1 MSNVKPSRSELLN
14 LKKTEKIA
22 VSGHKLLKRKR
33 DGLIQEFFKVL
44 DKAKET
50 KFELQNVYEQ
60 AKGSINLARAV
71 DGSAKVKSASLAI
84 KEATDINVETRNVM
98 GIIVPK
104 ISSHVEIKAFDQ
116 RGYGV
121 IGTSGYIDDAAES
134 YEKVLKNI
142 IIAAEI
148 ETTLKKLVM
157 EIDKTKRR
165 VNALEFR
172 VIPKIGGNIKYIK
185 QRLEGMER
193 EDIFRLKKIK
203 SKRSKVDS

>member
-1 MSNVKPSRSELLN
+1 LSNVKPSRSELLN

-98 GIIVPK
+98 GIMRQ
-104 ISSHVEIKAFDQ
+104 E
-116 RGYGV
+116 
-121 IGTSGYIDDAAES
+121 
-134 YEKVLKNI
+134 
-142 IIAAEI
+142 
-148 ETTLKKLVM
+148 M
-157 EIDKTKRR
+157 
-165 VNALEFR
+165 
-172 VIPKIGGNIKYIK
+172 
-185 QRLEGMER
+185 
-193 EDIFRLKKIK
+193 
-203 SKRSKVDS
+203 